1 MKQSTTWTVFWVAS
15 FSLLLAGC
23 GTTSFNRDGYA
34 ANKSAKVVYSKA
46 SANDKPAAGHDSAT
60 STGIDPVTTAAL
72 KSGGATNAST
82 GLSDAYTHI
91 AQAVS
96 GTRGFAEEASMR
108 SSEQKLAAHKYS
120 LFPQVTPNASV
131 NHEGEPIAQVQVQ
144 QVLYDSGR
152 YSATRQ
158 ALLGEREQTQA
169 ELDIQRNARIAE
181 AILTYIDFH
190 YAQDA
195 AAVSART
202 AELFERFGKQAQ
214 LRIEDGLGDVSER
227 DLFELKLLEAQADQ
241 QNFDQQAQTNQRKLQ
256 RLANIDMPDDKPV
269 RLAVDYVHE
278 MAPSVRKAAA
288 EKDHAAAGVALEKAQ
303 WLPTVALAGSIGV
316 DRHGFETDSAE
327 GRVNVS
333 VSKPL
338 GWGMGSSLKASKSDL
353 EASRLRYD
361 ETLRTVGDRF
371 ALLQL
376 EIDHASN
383 KIERLTKVAEASEVR
398 LNRFEDQFLTGSAS
412 LVEAVGLVE
421 TYKKSKMNLVEAHYD
436 ILRSE
441 LEMAQIAGVL
451 HTGNP

>member
-1 MKQSTTWTVFWVAS
+1 MKQAAISRVLCAVGFA
-15 FSLLLAGC
+15 LLLAGC
-23 GTTSFNRDGYA
+23 GTSSFNRDGYA
-34 ANKSAKVVYSKA
+34 SGKSAKVVFSKA
-46 SANDKPAAGHDSAT
+46 NATDRDITKSDADSSIRT
-60 STGIDPVTTAAL
+60 DPVTTASVQAPAV
-72 KSGGATNAST
+72 SRPST
-82 GLSDAYTHI
+82 GISDAYAHI
-91 AQAVS
+91 AEATNN
-96 GTRGFAEEASMR
+96 TRGFAEEATIR

-120 LFPQVTPNASV
+120 LFPQITPNASV
-131 NHEGEPIAQVQVQ
+131 NHEGEPVAQLQVE

-158 ALLGEREQTQA
+158 ALLGEQAQTKA
-169 ELDIQRNARIAE
+169 DLDIQRNSRIAE

-214 LRIEDGLGDVSER
+214 SRIEDGLGDVSER

-241 QNFDQQAQTNQRKLQ
+241 QNFDQQAQTNQRKLR
-256 RLANIDMPDDKPV
+256 RLADIDMPDQKPA
-269 RLAVDYVHE
+269 RFAGDFAHE
-278 MAPSVRKAAA
+278 LAPSVRKAAA
-288 EKDHAAAGVALEKAQ
+288 EKDYAAAGVALEKAQ
-303 WLPTVALAGSIGV
+303 WLPIVALGGSIGM
-316 DRHGFETDSAE
+316 DRHGFETDTAE

-338 GWGMGSSLKASKSDL
+338 SWGLGSSLKASKSEL

-361 ETLRTVGDRF
+361 ETLRDVSDRL

-383 KIERLTKVAEASEVR
+383 KIERLAKVAEASEVR

-412 LVEAVGLVE
+412 LVEVVGLVE